1 MEMNMEME
9 MEMDQEQEQ
18 TYDDKLQSL
27 ILMPGL
33 VYVPDFVF
41 ESVNDSVNDTDA
53 TCNYIPFNTDYKLGD
68 SILHFNTFNTFNT
81 PREPI
86 TKEDKPVILHNSS
99 FTELELNL
107 PIKEINNI
115 IKLNCLTKEEEELIK
130 YERRK
135 FFNRYYARVARFK
148 RKQKKINNSTVGF

>member
-1 MEMNMEME
+1 MDMDMEME
-9 MEMDQEQEQ
+9 MYQEQEQ
-18 TYDDKLQSL
+18 AYNRDLQTL

-41 ESVNDSVNDTDA
+41 ENVSINDSDA
-53 TCNYIPFNTDYKLGD
+53 PCNYIPFNTDYKLGD
-68 SILHFNTFNTFNT
+68 SILHFNTFNTLNT

>member
-1 MEMNMEME
+1 MD

-18 TYDDKLQSL
+18 AYNRDLQTL

-33 VYVPDFVF
+33 VYVPNFVF
-41 ESVNDSVNDTDA
+41 ESVNDSVNNSGSP
-53 TCNYIPFNTDYKLGD
+53 CNYIPFNTDYKLGD
-68 SILHFNTFNTFNT
+68 SILHFYTFNTLNT

-115 IKLNCLTKEEEELIK
+115 IKMNCLTKEEEELIK
-130 YERRK
+130 YKRRK
-135 FFNRYYARVARFK
+135 LFNRNYARVARFK

>member
-1 MEMNMEME
+1 MEIV
-9 MEMDQEQEQ
+9 MDQEQEEAYNRDLQ
-18 TYDDKLQSL
+18 TL

-33 VYVPDFVF
+33 VYGPSFIF
-41 ESVNDSVNDTDA
+41 ESVNDSVNNSGSP
-53 TCNYIPFNTDYKLGD
+53 CNYIPFNTDYKLGD

-81 PREPI
+81 LREPI

-115 IKLNCLTKEEEELIK
+115 IKMNCLTKEEEELIK
-130 YERRK
+130 YKRRK
-135 FFNRYYARVARFK
+135 LFNRNYARVARLK
-148 RKQKKINNSTVGF
+148 RKQKKINNSNFVF